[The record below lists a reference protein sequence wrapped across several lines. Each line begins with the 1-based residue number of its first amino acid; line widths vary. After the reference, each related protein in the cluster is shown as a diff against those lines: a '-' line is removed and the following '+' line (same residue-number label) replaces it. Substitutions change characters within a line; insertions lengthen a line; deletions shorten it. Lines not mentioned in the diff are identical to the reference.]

1 MGKVSDGGGE
11 DMKLGG
17 GVLGRGGLEGRKK
30 ERKLGNEEDDEAA
43 MDEVCGLS
51 GLKFIP
57 CL

>member
-43 MDEVCGLS
+43 MDEVCV
-51 GLKFIP
+51 FWF
-57 CL
+57 